1 MLRTT
6 TLVIGLFVAVAPS
19 RAPTLAHARPSARTT
34 THARAPDPNNE
45 CGTRLDDQDIQIARA
60 LNDAGVY
67 RSPTPESL
75 LQVPIALH
83 IVRRSNG
90 TGGIDTPQL
99 ITAIANLNATF
110 NQVGIRFYIQGP
122 TDEIWDDSFY
132 TNITTQAGIDA
143 LRQTNRVENA
153 INIYFTESF
162 SSGSGSL
169 CGISSFSFS
178 PTQGIV
184 MANGCTGVSYNRAT
198 FPHEL
203 GHYFDLYH
211 THETAFGIECS
222 TGTNCQTTGDLIC
235 DTPADP
241 QIGHHNINGGCTYV
255 GLEIDPCTAAPTY
268 DPDVLNVMS
277 AAPRLCRTR
286 FSPAQIDRMRS
297 ALTILRPNLLGRC
310 RADLDESGS
319 LDIFDFLTFQA
330 QFVHGDPAA
339 DLNLDT
345 RFDIFDFLAFQ
356 NLFVIGCP

>member
-6 TLVIGLFVAVAPS
+6 TLVIGLLLAATPAL
-19 RAPTLAHARPSARTT
+19 APTRAQTPLSTHTT
-34 THARAPDPNNE
+34 TSAIAADPNNE
-45 CGTRLDDQDIQIARA
+45 CGTRLSDDDIQFARA
-60 LNDAGVY
+60 LNDSGVY

-75 LQVPIALH
+75 LEVPIALH

-90 TGGIDTPQL
+90 TGGIDTTQL
-99 ITAIANLNATF
+99 ITAIANLNITF
-110 NQVGIRFYIQGP
+110 NQVGIRFYIQGS
-122 TDEIWDDSFY
+122 TDEIWNDDFY
-132 TNITTQAGIDA
+132 TNITTRAGIDT

-162 SSGSGSL
+162 SSGSGAL
-169 CGISSFSFS
+169 CGISSFTFS

-184 MANGCTGVSYNRAT
+184 MANGCAGVTFNRAT

-222 TGTNCQTTGDLIC
+222 TGTNCQTAGDLIC

-255 GLEIDPCTAAPTY
+255 GLEIDPCTAGPTY

-286 FSPAQIDRMRS
+286 FSQEQIDRMRS
-297 ALTILRPNLLGRC
+297 VLTILRPNLLGSC
-310 RADLDESGS
+310 RADLDGSGS
-319 LDIFDFLTFQA
+319 LDIFDFLAFQT
-330 QFVHGDPAA
+330 QFVQRDPAA

-356 NLFVIGCP
+356 DLFVIGCP